1 MNSLF
6 NEIRWKK
13 LKKNCKQKLKNFSEF
28 ENEFD
33 VVIPDER
40 FPGLE
45 SDDADSDLSGFD
57 PILPPPELS
66 ELPQIP
72 HIPQNL
78 ADENADAHR
87 ENGLDNGYN
96 PWQTF
101 LKNLIF

>member
-1 MNSLF
+1 M
-6 NEIRWKK
+6 
-13 LKKNCKQKLKNFSEF
+13 
-28 ENEFD
+28 
-33 VVIPDER
+33 VIPDER

-101 LKNLIF
+101 FTKFNCLELFLEFAFLKLYTPPKFY